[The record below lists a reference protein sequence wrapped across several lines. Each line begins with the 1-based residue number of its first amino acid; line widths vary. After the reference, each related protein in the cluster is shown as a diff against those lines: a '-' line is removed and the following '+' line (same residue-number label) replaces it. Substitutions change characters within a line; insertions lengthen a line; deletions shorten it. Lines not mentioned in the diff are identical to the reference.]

1 MPLLVIPQAVWLLI
15 IATVVMFCFITFA
28 IGTPGSGRIKSTMI
42 AALVSWA
49 TSYIFQLFTF
59 SFQAS
64 QLEPPAWLFMGHT
77 ITVLLIGP
85 LWGEFYY
92 AILERKTD
100 LFLRI
105 VWTCIGI
112 SCVLAV
118 VIEPFYQHEPSRY
131 ALIGANLAVAFTGF
145 TGQLIYGYR
154 TAGQFDAKKTHLQ
167 GLISGDYAAA
177 HDLYSGPS
185 HCRTGD
191 AMADGSGRGR
201 QHRISARGSDF
212 RGRVLS
218 TDHKTQP
225 GSGPA
230 RRGGRRSLSRHRL
243 CCDASLSGTRHFEG
257 QPESRRL
264 F

>member
-105 VWTCIGI
+105 VWTCIGV
-112 SCVLAV
+112 SCVL
-118 VIEPFYQHEPSRY
+118 
-131 ALIGANLAVAFTGF
+131 TC
-145 TGQLIYGYR
+145 
-154 TAGQFDAKKTHLQ
+154 
-167 GLISGDYAAA
+167 
-177 HDLYSGPS
+177 GPS
-185 HCRTGD
+185 EMKASEPLLIT
-191 AMADGSGRGR
+191 
-201 QHRISARGSDF
+201 
-212 RGRVLS
+212 
-218 TDHKTQP
+218 
-225 GSGPA
+225 
-230 RRGGRRSLSRHRL
+230 
-243 CCDASLSGTRHFEG
+243 DASIMQLSFDFVPTII
-257 QPESRRL
+257 
-264 F
+264 